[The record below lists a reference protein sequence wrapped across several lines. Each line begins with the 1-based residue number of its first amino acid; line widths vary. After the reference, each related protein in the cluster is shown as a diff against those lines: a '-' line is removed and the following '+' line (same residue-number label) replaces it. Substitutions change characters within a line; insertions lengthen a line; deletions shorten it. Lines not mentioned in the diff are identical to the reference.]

1 MNPAF
6 TWPLR
11 AQKIRVHSFRIEFGA
26 VRAIS
31 PTPPYLEPLQ
41 PGHGPEGAEAAEG
54 SEDLHGGHPLEPHVG
69 QHLVGNGKL
78 EWYQIK

>member
-1 MNPAF
+1 MELLEQYP
-6 TWPLR
+6 P
-11 AQKIRVHSFRIEFGA
+11 
-26 VRAIS
+26 
-31 PTPPYLEPLQ
+31 PPYLEPLQ

-78 EWYQIK
+78 EWYQIKENERINDKLVKQMDPHKN